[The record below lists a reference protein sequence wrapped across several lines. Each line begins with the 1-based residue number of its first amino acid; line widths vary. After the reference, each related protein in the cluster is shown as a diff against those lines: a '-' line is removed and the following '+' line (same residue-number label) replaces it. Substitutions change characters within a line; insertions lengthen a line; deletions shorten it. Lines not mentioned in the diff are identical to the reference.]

1 MALTRKM
8 LKAMSI
14 EDDKIEQII
23 EAHTETVSA
32 VKAERDD
39 FKVKAEKFDDV
50 QRELDNI
57 KKQGENDPFKV
68 KYEALKEEF
77 DNYKKEVT
85 AKETTATK
93 TAAYKALLKEAG
105 ISDKR
110 IDAVIKVSG
119 ETIEKIVIKD
129 GEIENKTDLIKSVQ
143 ADWSD
148 FIVTTETRGASTA
161 TPPKGMT
168 GTSAKTKEEI
178 LAIKDGYARR
188 KEMAA
193 HPELFGLAAE
203 K

>member
-85 AKETTATK
+85 AKETAATK

-168 GTSAKTKEEI
+168 GTSTKTKEEI

>member
-1 MALTRKM
+1 MSITRRY
-8 LKAMSI
+8 LKAMGL
-14 EDDKIEQII
+14 EDEKIEQII

-32 VKAERDD
+32 IKAERDD

-110 IDAVIKVSG
+110 IDAVIKVSND
-119 ETIEKIVIKD
+119 EIEKLVIKD

-148 FIVTTETRGASTA
+148 FIVTTETKGAVTA
-161 TPPKGMT
+161 TPPQAKT
-168 GTSAKTKEEI
+168 GTSTMTK
-178 LAIKDGYARR
+178 ADIKKIANPVERQ
-188 KEMAA
+188 KAMAENI
-193 HPELFGLAAE
+193 ELF

>member
-39 FKVKAEKFDDV
+39 FKVKAEKYDDV
-50 QRELDNI
+50 QRELDTI

-68 KYEALKEEF
+68 KYESLKEEF

-85 AKETTATK
+85 AKETTANK

-110 IDAVIKVSG
+110 IDAVVKVSND
-119 ETIEKIVIKD
+119 EIEKLVIKD

-143 ADWSD
+143 SDWSD

-168 GTSAKTKEEI
+168 GTSTKTKDEI
-178 LAIKDGYARR
+178 LAITNGIERR
-188 KEMAA
+188 AEMAK
-193 HPELFGLAAE
+193 HPELFGISTN
-203 K
+203 

>member
-1 MALTRKM
+1 MSLTRKM
-8 LKAMSI
+8 LKAMGI
-14 EDDKIEQII
+14 DDDKTEQII

-32 VKAERDD
+32 IKAERDD
-39 FKVKAEKFDDV
+39 FKVKAEKLDDV
-50 QRELDNI
+50 QKELDKI
-57 KKQGENDPFKV
+57 KERGEKDPYKV
-68 KYEALKEEF
+68 RYEALKEEF

-110 IDAVIKVSG
+110 IDAVVKVSSDD
-119 ETIEKIVIKD
+119 IEKLVIKD
-129 GEIENKTDLIKSVQ
+129 GEIENKADLIKSVQ

-168 GTSAKTKEEI
+168 GTSTKTKEEI

>member
-32 VKAERDD
+32 LKAERDD

-50 QRELDNI
+50 QKELDNI

-85 AKETTATK
+85 AKETAATK

-143 ADWSD
+143 ADWSE